1 MKQLTIKIR
10 TLAPVVLSSMSNA
23 TVMTASHTYFRGSVV
38 RGILAKQYIR
48 EQKLGEHAEENDEFL
63 SLFFDKLRFTA
74 AYPMTADGKRTFF
87 LPLSLQKNKN
97 GKEILDLLRDEG
109 KAGFKTIAGFGVITD
124 DAIVPVNVYKTI
136 NLHMSRSDQKNKDG
150 KERLAGR
157 SLAGGIYNY
166 EAIDAGQNFMG
177 IIYGEEAELKKLR
190 NGITKNSWQAQV
202 GRSRFT
208 QYGACKIT
216 LGSISD
222 IPVNAFEP
230 KDGAVCLRVETPV
243 IPFKPLTK
251 LNDAL
256 TALLMEM
263 EQRACYIAA
272 TFDADS
278 SQLHFSIDTKPHSFF
293 GKTEMIENFVG
304 IWGMKRPREQ
314 ALAAG
319 TVFYLRKKEGSW
331 TEHDKDAL
339 QNVLYEGVGKRTEEG
354 FGQLR
359 IYNVVPKKL
368 LTGQSKVL
376 ADSSVEHLSEI
387 VKKQAEN
394 IIMKHFA
401 SQMQVWA
408 AEDVQAAKRYFP
420 ENGAHFLA
428 RLDALLGG
436 QAVNSKEHLAMGIR
450 YEKGNGATPF
460 AKGLQMIT
468 IKERKLGYYLTEA
481 NLSEMPYNKRDWQ
494 NIAEEMNLNE
504 AMQAVGLTGEIQK
517 IQSSEELFYNYWHWF
532 FRYGRKAA
540 AGAMKGDK
548 A

>member
-48 EQKLGEHAEENDEFL
+48 EQKLGEHAEKNDEFL

-74 AYPMTADGKRTFF
+74 AYPMTADGKRTVF
-87 LPLSLQKNKN
+87 LPLSLQKSKN
-97 GKEILDLLRDEG
+97 GTEVLDLLRDEG
-109 KAGFKTIAGFGVITD
+109 KAGFKTMTGFGVITN
-124 DAIVPVNVYKTI
+124 DAIVPVNVGKTI

-177 IIYGEEAELKKLR
+177 VIYGEEAELKKLCD
-190 NGITKNSWQAQV
+190 GITENSWQAQV

-216 LGSISD
+216 LGNISD
-222 IPVNAFEP
+222 IPATAFEP
-230 KDGAVCLRVETPV
+230 KNGAVCLRVETPLL
-243 IPFKPLTK
+243 PFKPLTK
-251 LNDAL
+251 ANDAL
-256 TALLMEM
+256 TVLLTAMEHKAGYTA
-263 EQRACYIAA
+263 EN
-272 TFDADS
+272 ADTEPR
-278 SQLHFSIDTKPHSFF
+278 QLHFAIATKPQSFF

-304 IWGMKRPREQ
+304 VWGMKRPREQ

-319 TVFYLRKKEGSW
+319 TVFYLLKKDGSW
-331 TEHDKDAL
+331 TKQDKDAL
-339 QNVLYEGVGKRTEEG
+339 QGILYEGVGKRTEEG

-368 LTGQSKVL
+368 LTVQYKVR
-376 ADSSVEHLSEI
+376 AFSNIEHLSDI
-387 VKKQAEN
+387 VKKQAES

-401 SQMQVWA
+401 SQMQIWA
-408 AEDVQAAKRYFP
+408 AEDVQSAKGYFP
-420 ENGAHFLA
+420 PNGAHFLA

-436 QAVNSKEHLAMGIR
+436 QTADSKEHLAIVIR
-450 YEKGNGATPF
+450 YEKGNGSTPF

-481 NLSEMPYNKRDWQ
+481 NLSEMPYNQRDWQ

-504 AMQAVGLTGEIQK
+504 AMQAIGMTGGISK
-517 IQSSEELFYNYWHWF
+517 IKSSEELFYNYWHWF

-540 AGAMKGDK
+540 AGARKGDE